1 MNRSMTAK
9 LKNAESS
16 DKKLALIA
24 KMIRGKDVLAA
35 RDMLKFMPKKA
46 AKILLKVVES
56 AAANAENNAGQ
67 KVNDLYIKT
76 IEIGRGTK
84 LKRMRFVGRSRVHRY
99 TKHRANV
106 TVILAT
112 K

>member
-1 MNRSMTAK
+1 MNKSMTAT

-16 DKKLALIA
+16 DKKIALVA
-24 KMIRGKDVLAA
+24 KMIRGKDLLEA
-35 RDMLKFMPKKA
+35 RNILRFMPKKA
-46 AKILLKVVES
+46 ANILLKVVDS
-56 AAANAENNAGQ
+56 AAANAENNADQ
-67 KVNDLYIKT
+67 KVNNLYIQTVEVGKA
-76 IEIGRGTK
+76 TK

-99 TKHRANV
+99 TKHRANI

>member
-1 MNRSMTAK
+1 MNKSMTAT

-16 DKKLALIA
+16 DKKIALVA
-24 KMIRGKDVLAA
+24 KMIRGKDVLEA
-35 RDMLKFMPKKA
+35 RNILRFMPKKA
-46 AKILLKVVES
+46 ANILLKVVES
-56 AAANAENNAGQ
+56 AAANAENNADQ
-67 KVNDLYIKT
+67 KVDNLYIQTVEVGKA
-76 IEIGRGTK
+76 TK

-99 TKHRANV
+99 TKHRANI

>member
-1 MNRSMTAK
+1 MNKSMTAT

-16 DKKLALIA
+16 DKKIALVA
-24 KMIRGKDVLAA
+24 KMIRGKDVLEA
-35 RDMLKFMPKKA
+35 RNILRFMPKKA
-46 AKILLKVVES
+46 ANILLKVVES
-56 AAANAENNAGQ
+56 AAANAENNADQ
-67 KVNDLYIKT
+67 KINNLYIQTVEVGKA
-76 IEIGRGTK
+76 TK

-99 TKHRANV
+99 TKHRANI

>member
-1 MNRSMTAK
+1 MTAT

-16 DKKLALIA
+16 DKKIALVA
-24 KMIRGKDVLAA
+24 KMIRGKDVLEA
-35 RDMLKFMPKKA
+35 RNILRFMPKKA
-46 AKILLKVVES
+46 ANILLKVVDS
-56 AAANAENNAGQ
+56 AAANAENNADQ
-67 KVNDLYIKT
+67 KVNNLYIQT
-76 IEIGRGTK
+76 VEVGQATK

-99 TKHRANV
+99 IKHRANI